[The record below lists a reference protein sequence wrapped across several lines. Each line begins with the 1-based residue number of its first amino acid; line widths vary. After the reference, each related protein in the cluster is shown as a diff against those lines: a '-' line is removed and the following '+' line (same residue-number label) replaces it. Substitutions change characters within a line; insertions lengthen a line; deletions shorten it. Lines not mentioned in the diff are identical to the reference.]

1 MTVCNQ
7 NNDLLVNRVKAFPLK
22 KKSEK
27 NRLIER
33 LFMRKLK
40 NSLYCE
46 YSINFNFV
54 LKEIEKLE
62 KREGSFDEK
71 EVLGD
76 LKWKIRSLSS
86 KELGISALEI
96 LSETF
101 MTIIK
106 LNTQKTAL

>member
-1 MTVCNQ
+1 MTVYDNE
-7 NNDLLVNRVKAFPLK
+7 NLLVNRVKAFPLK
-22 KKSEK
+22 KKSGK
-27 NRLIER
+27 NLLIER

-62 KREGSFDEK
+62 SATEGFDEK
-71 EVLGD
+71 GVLNE
-76 LKWKIRSLSS
+76 LKFKIRSLSS
-86 KELGISALEI
+86 GELGTLRLGI